1 MAPVMSWLQFED
13 GNLEML
19 DKSVPSFTT
28 PSEPVHTAAAIPDEI
43 SWFKLQTGNQSPL
56 GISP

>member
-1 MAPVMSWLQFED
+1 MAPVMSWPKSEND
-13 GNLEML
+13 NLEML

-28 PSEPVHTAAAIPDEI
+28 PSEPVHAAAAIPDEI